1 MVQYFIRALLALA
14 LLVVG
19 LNYVE
24 QGKLLPEYR
33 VYLILGALVLA
44 LTVITVDLVI
54 PRKSLRTL
62 GGLFFGLTVGLL
74 VTYGLTFV
82 IDQLVAAFA
91 PVALP
96 SLEGSDHPLV
106 AITKVLVGIVCCYF
120 CISFVMQTKDDVR
133 FIIPYV
139 EFAKQL
145 KGQHPIILD
154 TSVIID
160 GRIVDICETGIID
173 QKLIVPRFVLR
184 ELQAVADSN
193 DKLKRVRGR
202 RGLDV
207 LNKLQ
212 TMKTIDI
219 QVMDAGMLSKAEA
232 AESVDLKLL
241 SLAKEMN
248 GRVATNDYNLN
259 KIAKLRDVMVINVND
274 LANALKPIVLPGETL
289 EVKVVK
295 PGEEP
300 GQGVGYLDDGTMIVV
315 EQGRNNIGDVVT
327 IAVTSVLQTSA
338 GRMIFGRVDGAPRP
352 APRRTSQLRN
362 T

>member
-120 CISFVMQTKDDVR
+120 CISFVMQTKDEVR

-160 GRIVDICETGIID
+160 GRIADICETGIID
-173 QKLIVPRFVLR
+173 QKLIVPRFVLL

-193 DKLKRVRGR
+193 DKLKRARGR
-202 RGLDV
+202 RGLDI

-212 TMKTIDI
+212 NTKAVDI
-219 QVMDAGMLSKAEA
+219 EVMDAPSTKEDTG
-232 AESVDLKLL
+232 ESVDLKLL
-241 SLAKEMN
+241 TLAKEIN

-259 KIAKLRDVMVINVND
+259 KIARLRDVMVVNIND
-274 LANALKPIVLPGETL
+274 LANALKPVVLPGEQMM
-289 EVKVVK
+289 VKIIK

-300 GQGVGYLDDGTMIVV
+300 GQGIGYLDDGTMVVV
-315 EQGRNNIGDVVT
+315 EQSRNRTGDTVAV
-327 IAVTSVLQTSA
+327 AVTSVLQTSA
-338 GRMIFGRVDGAPRP
+338 GRMIFGRIEGVSRP
-352 APRRTSQLRN
+352 PPRRYSHQRN
-362 T
+362 A

>member
-1 MVQYFIRALLALA
+1 MVQHFIRALLVLA

-19 LNYVE
+19 INVVE
-24 QGKLLPEYR
+24 KGNFLPEYR
-33 VYLILGALVLA
+33 VILILGSLILA
-44 LTVITVDLVI
+44 VIVISIDLMI
-54 PRKSLRTL
+54 PRKSLQALAGIFL
-62 GGLFFGLTVGLL
+62 GLSVGLL
-74 VTYGLTFV
+74 MAYGLTFV
-82 IDQLVAAFA
+82 INQLVLTFA
-91 PVALP
+91 PVGLGP
-96 SLEGSDHPLV
+96 IGGSDHPLV
-106 AITKVLVGIVCCYF
+106 AITKVLVGIICCYF

-133 FIIPYV
+133 FVIPYV
-139 EFAKQL
+139 EFSKQL

-173 QKLIVPRFVLR
+173 QKLIVPRFVLH

-207 LNKLQ
+207 LSKLQ

-259 KIAKLRDVMVINVND
+259 KIAKLRDVMVININD

-289 EVKVVK
+289 EVKIVK

-352 APRRTSQLRN
+352 APRRTFQSRN
-362 T
+362 A